1 MAVSVILKFAGGI
14 LCGLL
19 LCSGLLIDFY
29 RLRRGRKRLEKII
42 SQQKRKMQEEGSE
55 KP

>member
-29 RLRRGRKRLEKII
+29 RLRRESKRLEKII
-42 SQQKRKMQEEGSE
+42 SQKKRKMQEEGSE